1 MLKHTCCVF
10 HILWLGML
18 NLKVYPNVFKLQLW
32 KKIAQKG
39 VTFDVSRHKSK
50 CQCLD
55 KRAMMWSQPAQKH
68 GKVGGQDKGK

>member
-1 MLKHTCCVF
+1 
-10 HILWLGML
+10 ML